1 VDWQAIRNNYDRTF
15 LADTESMRLRSAKI
29 RNLCEN
35 VVALRSKV
43 VFPRNEPS
51 LLKTIK
57 QQVVLRVNL

>member
-1 VDWQAIRNNYDRTF
+1 VDWQAIRNCDRTF
-15 LADTESMRLRSAKI
+15 LADVESMRLRSAKI
-29 RNLCEN
+29 RNLWGN

-57 QQVVLRVNL
+57 QQVVLRESL